1 MAPET
6 NFPDVVLNENEGE
19 VEVYNLTDYATDA
32 NGDNLSFEIIAESN
46 TEIVMCDIANNKLI
60 ATTVTDMFGFSNV
73 TIRTTDGEL
82 TTEQII
88 EVKVE
93 QDLTS
98 IEERKMTIAAV
109 APNPVVNNAVSVS
122 LSKSYVKPIHL
133 NLYNLATGKMVVNET
148 VKAKGK
154 NVMLTT
160 KQVSAGIYYLV
171 LESNDFKLTE
181 KVVWK

>member
-1 MAPET
+1 
-6 NFPDVVLNENEGE
+6 
-19 VEVYNLTDYATDA
+19 
-32 NGDNLSFEIIAESN
+32 
-46 TEIVMCDIANNKLI
+46 
-60 ATTVTDMFGFSNV
+60 MFGVSNV

-93 QDLTS
+93 QDFTS

-109 APNPVVNNAVSVS
+109 APNPVVNNTVTVS
-122 LSKSYVKPIHL
+122 LSKAYAKPIRL
-133 NLYNLATGKMVVNET
+133 YLYNLTTSKMVVNET

-154 NVMLTT
+154 KVTLTT
-160 KQVSAGIYYLV
+160 KQVSAGVYYLV
-171 LESNDFKLTE
+171 LESNDFELTE